1 VKRAPDTR
9 WKRDA
14 LLGALPGVAWMAF
27 MLVRGGFGAYW
38 LRLVTQRIPSPAA
51 VPNTGHRAARPRRGY
66 PIALLV
72 SAGLATLLRLVAPN
86 PAAPIFWF
94 ALTAFGVFWAW
105 YWERTEPLP
114 KA

>member
-38 LRLVTQRIPSPAA
+38 LGLFTLSILFATA
-51 VPNTGHRAARPRRGY
+51 GTYIGHRVARPLRSY
-66 PIALLV
+66 LIALLV
-72 SAGLATLLRLVAPN
+72 SAGLAILLRLVAPN

>member
-1 VKRAPDTR
+1 MSDSPATSHRDTDTEPAPDRTPGGQR
-9 WKRDA
+9 
-14 LLGALPGVAWMAF
+14 LP
-27 MLVRGGFGAYW
+27 
-38 LRLVTQRIPSPAA
+38 LRVWAELRSQRSTSTW
-51 VPNTGHRAARPRRGY
+51 VGY
-66 PIALLV
+66 LIALLV
-72 SAGLATLLRLVAPN
+72 SAGLAILLRLVAPN

>member
-1 VKRAPDTR
+1 MEARRLARCAARCRLDGLH
-9 WKRDA
+9 A
-14 LLGALPGVAWMAF
+14 GS
-27 MLVRGGFGAYW
+27 GGFGAYW
-38 LRLVTQRIPSPAA
+38 LGLFTLSILFATA
-51 VPNTGHRAARPRRGY
+51 GTYIGHRVARPLRSY
-66 PIALLV
+66 LIALLV
-72 SAGLATLLRLVAPN
+72 SAGLAILLRLVAPN